1 MREGLGFDFPVRI
14 KSQEK
19 PKLRTMAQVIFLRE
33 HKLKIWLFYDAL
45 SLPAAHSDILL
56 NEMPSTVFLRVLHS
70 SLSGSSLVRGLVGS
84 SSGLVC
90 V

>member
-1 MREGLGFDFPVRI
+1 MREGLGFDFSKSRKIEI
-14 KSQEK
+14 KDDGASN
-19 PKLRTMAQVIFLRE
+19 FLRE

-70 SLSGSSLVRGLVGS
+70 SLSGSALVRGLVGS